1 MLLPVPLLN
10 SVQLD
15 LINCGV
21 DHDLEVS
28 TGNIELQKYPWS
40 GILYYI
46 YNGEDG
52 ETRAVTMVVLI
63 QKEFVLGSAA
73 DIGPISNRDFR
84 EYSRVLLGEN
94 WIAPGR
100 RVRNYVL
107 HPEYGDTY
115 NTLAL
120 VQLKDIVRD
129 ANIRPVCPP
138 PERLRNPTFYVVKF
152 ENDYTNLEK
161 KMIQVEHI
169 PGNWCKEFYVKAN
182 LYSLKMR
189 PPHVACVVSLD
200 DKYPC
205 VWNAGSAL
213 VSRDVWGR
221 WQLLGL
227 GVRGPGCGAPS
238 RFLDIMSYDPWIR
251 SSLAKFQRITIS
263 EITRQKYVLRS
274 DGGTAYQRFGDCD
287 EEETHNLI
295 FREVIVLR
303 TDNNQ
308 YQFLTYNLTLMN
320 NVNYRCLTL
329 ELVNA
334 SGTSEMR
341 VTHHSRR
348 YTHGPACYTYR
359 GTIFDISVYIMFS
372 DKCVFQMYIWGD
384 EQNMVLLDK
393 QKWKWEEGTYY
404 EDFTMSRVE
413 YRGQT
418 YMTDFGYEP
427 LDYKMWIPEYD
438 VWTTTEFDNS
448 SWSSTTPPPSKESG
462 GAQFAQMVEYRPTV
476 GSTTT
481 TRTKK
486 KFKRKTT
493 TTKPTTKPPTNSTL
507 PATNSTLPATNSTT
521 PATNSTSPKKP

>member
-1 MLLPVPLLN
+1 
-10 SVQLD
+10 
-15 LINCGV
+15 
-21 DHDLEVS
+21 
-28 TGNIELQKYPWS
+28 
-40 GILYYI
+40 
-46 YNGEDG
+46 
-52 ETRAVTMVVLI
+52 
-63 QKEFVLGSAA
+63 
-73 DIGPISNRDFR
+73 
-84 EYSRVLLGEN
+84 
-94 WIAPGR
+94 
-100 RVRNYVL
+100 
-107 HPEYGDTY
+107 
-115 NTLAL
+115 
-120 VQLKDIVRD
+120 
-129 ANIRPVCPP
+129 
-138 PERLRNPTFYVVKF
+138 
-152 ENDYTNLEK
+152 
-161 KMIQVEHI
+161 
-169 PGNWCKEFYVKAN
+169 
-182 LYSLKMR
+182 
-189 PPHVACVVSLD
+189 
-200 DKYPC
+200 
-205 VWNAGSAL
+205 
-213 VSRDVWGR
+213 
-221 WQLLGL
+221 
-227 GVRGPGCGAPS
+227 
-238 RFLDIMSYDPWIR
+238 MSYDPWIR

-507 PATNSTLPATNSTT
+507 PATNSTT